1 MARDKTEKV
10 RAAAEAVL
18 VDGETVTSKGVC
30 WAVQRRGRVPLPLLA
45 RRQYLL
51 ALTDRR
57 ILVFERGRRPKPSDL
72 VLGKRYE
79 TFTLERVRR
88 GFPLLQVRV
97 SAANGNRMVFEFRPG
112 NRELGGELIARLTP
126 RAPQGDA
133 APEPALAVSVDA
145 SADASDASD
154 APRPLP
160 TVSSDDDLA
169 TTTES
174 EEVAGAATAA
184 TNIDDGSG
192 THPEAGALLD
202 AAQDPVSPWAPNA
215 SDNEPSTS
223 RADE

>member
-1 MARDKTEKV
+1 VARDSTEKV

-30 WAVQRRGRVPLPLLA
+30 WAAQRRGRVPLPLLA

-57 ILVFERGRRPKPSDL
+57 VLVFERGRRPKPADL

-97 SAANGNRMVFEFRPG
+97 RSANGNRMVFEFRPG

-126 RAPQGDA
+126 RAPDGDA
-133 APEPALAVSVDA
+133 APTALVPAPVTA
-145 SADASDASD
+145 SADPSD
-154 APRPLP
+154 
-160 TVSSDDDLA
+160 A
-169 TTTES
+169 TTTMSDSATPVS
-174 EEVAGAATAA
+174 ETDS
-184 TNIDDGSG
+184 DDGSDAHSETG
-192 THPEAGALLD
+192 TRLD
-202 AAQDPVSPWAPNA
+202 AARDPVSPWAPWA
-215 SDNEPSTS
+215 PSTT
-223 RADE
+223 DE